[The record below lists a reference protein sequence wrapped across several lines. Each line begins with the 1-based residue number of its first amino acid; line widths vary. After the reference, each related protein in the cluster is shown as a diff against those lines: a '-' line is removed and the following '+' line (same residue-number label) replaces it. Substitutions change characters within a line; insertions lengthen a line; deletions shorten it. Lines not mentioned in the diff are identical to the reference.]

1 MLPGSRLTQDKNNVM
16 SISTT
21 QKAMVTVDGTARSLA
36 RFREMKYCKGL
47 RMRILPRESF
57 DLQDHSTATGI
68 HLA

>member
-36 RFREMKYCKGL
+36 RFREMKYPSCDEP
-47 RMRILPRESF
+47 MRPIVRGWHADFATREF
-57 DLQDHSTATGI
+57 
-68 HLA
+68 